1 MSRTIMREETTDFE
15 IVSLKIEVDYAVAD
29 FLKMAFADEKFRC
42 RLLELRIF
50 SCRDYISFIIRK
62 QSIFFSFCSQ

>member
-1 MSRTIMREETTDFE
+1 MFRTIMREETTDFE

-29 FLKMAFADEKFRC
+29 FFKMAFADEKFRC

-50 SCRDYISFIIRK
+50 S
-62 QSIFFSFCSQ
+62 